1 MTELVHAD
9 IFFFVT
15 TIVVVLLGIGG
26 CIVLYYV
33 VGILRDVRSITAKIE
48 KAGGALEQ
56 DFATLRANVYSE
68 GERARDFVRMLFRF
82 LLRKAPQARSKKIKK
97 ITDNE

>member
-33 VGILRDVRSITAKIE
+33 VGILRNVRAITGKIE
-48 KAGGALEQ
+48 KASGALER
-56 DFATLRANVYSE
+56 DFAALRANAYAE
-68 GERARDFVRMLFRF
+68 GEQARSLLRLLFGF
-82 LLRKAPQARSKKIKK
+82 LLRKAPRAGGKKIKK
-97 ITDNE
+97 IADDE